1 MLQKSDVTRIYDT
14 VLCIP
19 GMNENVKINLQT
31 TRKNLLLLHKVIER
45 GLHGKDTED
54 KSVNILDIIQP
65 EVLQELGAIAIE
77 LLDKSGLAEMNEKLK
92 TF

>member
-1 MLQKSDVTRIYDT
+1 MLQKSDVARIYDT

-19 GMNENVKINLQT
+19 GMNENVKITLQA

-54 KSVNILDIIQP
+54 KSVNILDIIPP
-65 EVLQELGAIAIE
+65 EALNELSSIAIE
-77 LLDKSGLAEMNEKLK
+77 LLEKSGLSEMNEKLK

>member
-1 MLQKSDVTRIYDT
+1 
-14 VLCIP
+14 
-19 GMNENVKINLQT
+19 MNENVKINLQT
-31 TRKNLLLLHKVIER
+31 TRKNLLLLHKVVER
-45 GLHGKDTED
+45 GLRGKDTED

-92 TF
+92 SF